1 MGISKSLGMPN
12 KTVVSDF
19 NAIEQDNTLTH
30 DTRSI
35 SNNFKNFL
43 SNLAESLLTKFPKPP
58 DEYNLKSVIQ
68 YYSSSY
74 LQLTFFC

>member
-35 SNNFKNFL
+35 SKIFKSFF
-43 SNLAESLLTKFPKPP
+43 SNLAESLLIKLPKTP
-58 DEYNLKSVIQ
+58 DK
-68 YYSSSY
+68 
-74 LQLTFFC
+74 